1 METDNVL
8 AELERQAS
16 DLVGQN
22 LRSKAVVVARLGPL
36 IDRANEL
43 GYTHETIHK
52 ALVSAGLAITF
63 GVYKTSLHRWRDRD
77 RTQVGRSAAA
87 PDSGSHDPVEI
98 GSHDPES
105 PRGSHEPDNRGSHDP
120 RPEKENAPR
129 ETEPVTPSPTGGVF
143 EARDALKDARSAVGN
158 VDYSKLARAQHRKS
172 KK

>member
-8 AELERQAS
+8 AELERQAT

-52 ALVSAGLAITF
+52 ALVNAGLTITF

-77 RTQVGRSAAA
+77 RTHVGRAATSVVGSHDPVKA
-87 PDSGSHDPVEI
+87 GSHDPELPSGSHDPL
-98 GSHDPES
+98 
-105 PRGSHEPDNRGSHDP
+105 
-120 RPEKENAPR
+120 PEKENAPR
-129 ETEPVTPSPTGGVF
+129 DTEPVPPPQTGDVF
-143 EARDALKDARSAVGN
+143 EVRDALQESRRSTGT
-158 VDYSKLARAQHRKS
+158 VDYAKLARDRHRKA

>member
-8 AELERQAS
+8 AELERQTTE
-16 DLVGQN
+16 LVGQN

-52 ALVSAGLAITF
+52 ALTSAGLTITF
-63 GVYKTSLHRWRDRD
+63 GVYKTSLHRWRERE
-77 RTQVGRSAAA
+77 RTQPGRAA
-87 PDSGSHDPVEI
+87 PSIAGSHDPNRI

-105 PRGSHEPDNRGSHDP
+105 PRGSHDPDKRGSHDP
-120 RPEKENAPR
+120 RTEKENAPPD
-129 ETEPVTPSPTGGVF
+129 TDPVPPPQTGDVF
-143 EARDALKDARSAVGN
+143 EVRDALQESRRLTGT
-158 VDYSKLARAQHRKS
+158 VDYAKLARDRHRKS